1 MEQSAKMKV
10 VWLITERNDR
20 SYWTRIGVGTV
31 NKDGSINLSL
41 SAVPVGNGR
50 IQVRDYTPRDAE
62 QHEGPPPPSPRAARH
77 ADAAEPAL

>member
-1 MEQSAKMKV
+1 MENSAKMKV

-41 SAVPVGNGR
+41 SAIPVGNGR
-50 IQVRDYTPRDAE
+50 IQVRDYTPRDADP
-62 QHEGPPPPSPRAARH
+62 QDTPPPQAPLRRFE
-77 ADAAEPAL
+77 AAEPAL